1 MICRYCEDKG
11 HNRATCRMRKA
22 GLKPKIPAQRTQT
35 SMPVQTEEFFE
46 EAATE
51 DYSDMAMMPV
61 QTSMPVISQVTA
73 HVTTHCTSMSYLSC
87 QLYVTCFHV

>member
-11 HNRATCRMRKA
+11 HNRATCSMRKA
-22 GLKPKIPAQRTQT
+22 GLPPKTPTQRSQT
-35 SMPVQTEEFFE
+35 SMLVETKEVFE

-51 DYSDMAMMPV
+51 DYSDMPMMPV
-61 QTSMPVISQVTA
+61 QTAMPMISQITA